1 MQISVLEYLEQ
12 TARAMPEKTAFADE
26 SGALTFARLREA
38 ARAVGS
44 ALAERTGGAARRPVV
59 VFQKRRPETVAALL
73 GAVYAGCFYVAL
85 DPELPRERLEAIVE
99 RVRPVA
105 AIVMDD
111 APPPVRLDAP
121 VLTYAQAAA
130 HPQDEAFLE
139 AAACGM
145 SDQDPLY
152 VLFTSGTTGAPKG
165 VVTSHR
171 AVIDYIDAFSEIAR
185 ITADDVLGS
194 QAPLDY
200 VAALRDIYLPLK
212 LGAQCVL
219 LPKKLFSLPARLFEA
234 LDAWKITTL
243 CWVVPALC
251 IPAKMNAF
259 ATRTPATVDK
269 VFFTGSVMPAKYLRM
284 WQQALPRARFVN
296 HYGPTEITA
305 SCTWAEVGHVVGDGE
320 RLPIGR
326 PFRNTRILLLDDEGR
341 EVSAPGETGEICVAG
356 CGLALGYFDDPGLTA
371 KCFVQ
376 NPLHCAW
383 PERIYRTGDYAHR
396 DADGVLWFHGRRD
409 SQIKFMGH
417 RVEMEEIELAA
428 RALAGVEEA
437 CCFFEEDRERLH
449 LFVQG
454 EVAQAEVFAG
464 LRERLPAF
472 MVPRRLTVKAAFA
485 LLPNGK
491 VDRAALRAEME
502 AGEHGAG

>member
-1 MQISVLEYLEQ
+1 
-12 TARAMPEKTAFADE
+12 
-26 SGALTFARLREA
+26 
-38 ARAVGS
+38 
-44 ALAERTGGAARRPVV
+44 
-59 VFQKRRPETVAALL
+59 
-73 GAVYAGCFYVAL
+73 
-85 DPELPRERLEAIVE
+85 
-99 RVRPVA
+99 
-105 AIVMDD
+105 
-111 APPPVRLDAP
+111 
-121 VLTYAQAAA
+121 
-130 HPQDEAFLE
+130 
-139 AAACGM
+139 
-145 SDQDPLY
+145 
-152 VLFTSGTTGAPKG
+152 
-165 VVTSHR
+165 
-171 AVIDYIDAFSEIAR
+171 
-185 ITADDVLGS
+185 
-194 QAPLDY
+194 
-200 VAALRDIYLPLK
+200 
-212 LGAQCVL
+212 
-219 LPKKLFSLPARLFEA
+219 
-234 LDAWKITTL
+234 
-243 CWVVPALC
+243 
-251 IPAKMNAF
+251 MNAF
-259 ATRTPATVDK
+259 ATGTPATVNK

-284 WQQALPRARFVN
+284 WQQALPGARFVN

-464 LRERLPAF
+464 SGAAACLYGPAQADGQGRLCPAAQRQRWTARRSGPRWRRESMERVETVGRLLALMNAAGPWSNVLPAA
-472 MVPRRLTVKAAFA
+472 RGLHKAVEAGQA
-485 LLPNGK
+485 VRARTAGCADASGGVAGRVSDLP
-491 VDRAALRAEME
+491 DRARSVAALRGARMPKAA
-502 AGEHGAG
+502 AGRVQRAGGA